1 MCLAFSIAPLVNR
14 FLLSAILA
22 IGAVSGAWAQQ
33 PAPAAADP
41 AARFAAAVTATEL
54 RRHLTELASDAYQGR
69 ETGQPGQRKA
79 AEYLARQFTG
89 LGLRGPVTG
98 SSNPYWQSFELVKT
112 TPSGY
117 ASISINGRY
126 FDQLRDFIG
135 FGATPFTT
143 PTAAD
148 PVFLG
153 FGIETERYNDYA
165 AQPDVRG
172 KDVLVLQGEPT
183 DGRGRYLLSGST
195 KESPWGSGYRKA
207 ALARDKGARSVTVIT
222 FAGTVQ
228 FEAMGAGVAEQLAEP
243 TFALAAPVHQ
253 PQDERTLAETPPEG
267 INLYITSFDL
277 GLALLGSNAEALQ
290 NYVLGSYSTGK
301 PPKPLQ
307 PVPFTFSIPQKQ
319 ETITSENVLGF
330 LEGTDK
336 KDELLVISAHYDH
349 LGVQHDTIYNGADD
363 DGSGTSAVLALAQA
377 FTQAKAAG
385 HGPRRSILFLLNT
398 GEEKGLLGSQ
408 YYTSHPVVPLTS
420 TVADLNIDM
429 VGRTDSRHT
438 TKSEYVYVIGSD
450 RLSPELH
457 ALNEAANKRYTHL
470 KLDYKYNEPNDPEQ
484 LYTRSDHYNFARY
497 RIPVIFYTSGLH
509 KDYHKATD
517 DVEHIEFDKLAQ
529 RARLVFF
536 TAWDLANRPQRPAVP
551 VK

>member
-1 MCLAFSIAPLVNR
+1 MGS
-14 FLLSAILA
+14 
-22 IGAVSGAWAQQ
+22 VSGAWAQKE
-33 PAPAAADP
+33 ATPAAADP
-41 AARFAAAVTATEL
+41 AARFAAVVTATEL

-69 ETGQPGQRKA
+69 ETGQPGQKKA
-79 AEYLARQFTG
+79 AEYIAQQFTG
-89 LGLRGPVTG
+89 LGLRGPVTT
-98 SSNPYWQSFELVKT
+98 SSNPYWQPFSLVKT
-112 TPSGY
+112 TPNGY

-126 FDQLRDFIG
+126 FDQMRDFIG
-135 FGATPFTT
+135 FGTSPFTT
-143 PTAAD
+143 PTPAD

-165 AQPDVRG
+165 NKPDIRG

-183 DGRGRYLLSGST
+183 DGRGRYLLSGSSQ
-195 KESPWGSGYRKA
+195 ESSWGSGYRKA
-207 ALARDKGARSVTVIT
+207 ALARDKGARSVVVIT
-222 FAGTVQ
+222 FAGTSQ

-243 TFALAAPVHQ
+243 SFTLVAPVPQ
-253 PQDERTLAETPPEG
+253 PQDESSLAETPPEG
-267 INLYITSFDL
+267 ISLYVTSFDL
-277 GLALLGSNAEALQ
+277 GLALLGAQAEALQ
-290 NYVLGSYSTGK
+290 NYVLSSYSTGK

-319 ETITSENVLGF
+319 ETVTSENVLGF

-336 KDELLVISAHYDH
+336 KDELVVISAHYDH

-363 DGSGTSAVLALAQA
+363 DGSGTSAVLTLAQA
-377 FTQAKAAG
+377 FAKAKAEG
-385 HGPRRSILFLLNT
+385 QGPRRSILFLLNT

-408 YYTSHPVVPLTS
+408 YYTTHPVVPLEITI
-420 TVADLNIDM
+420 ADLNIDM
-429 VGRTDSRHT
+429 VGRTDQRHAS
-438 TKSEYVYVIGSD
+438 KSEYVYIIGSD

-509 KDYHKATD
+509 QDYHKATD
-517 DVEHIEFDKLAQ
+517 DVEHIEFDKLEQ
-529 RARLVFF
+529 RARLVFY
-536 TAWDLANRPQRPAVP
+536 TAWDLANRPQRPAVT

>member
-1 MCLAFSIAPLVNR
+1 
-14 FLLSAILA
+14 
-22 IGAVSGAWAQQ
+22 
-33 PAPAAADP
+33 
-41 AARFAAAVTATEL
+41 L

-69 ETGQPGQRKA
+69 ETGQPGQKKA
-79 AEYLARQFTG
+79 AEYLARQFAG
-89 LGLRGPVTG
+89 LGLRGPITEG
-98 SSNPYWQSFELVKT
+98 SNPYWQSFGLVKT
-112 TPSGY
+112 TPNGY

-126 FDQLRDFIG
+126 FDQMRDFIG
-135 FGATPFTT
+135 FGASPFST
-143 PTAAD
+143 PTAAA

-165 AQPDVRG
+165 GQPDVRG
-172 KDVLVLQGEPT
+172 KDVIVLQGEPT

-195 KESPWGSGYRKA
+195 QESSWGSGYRKA
-207 ALARDKGARSVTVIT
+207 ALARDKGARSVVVIT
-222 FAGTVQ
+222 FAGTAQ

-243 TFALAAPVHQ
+243 TFTLAAPLPQ
-253 PQDERTLAETPPEG
+253 PQDENTLAETPPDG
-267 INLYITSFDL
+267 ISLYITSFDL
-277 GLALLGSNAEALQ
+277 GLALLGSKAEDLQ
-290 NYVLGSYSTGK
+290 NYVLASYSTGK

-307 PVPFTFSIPQKQ
+307 PVPFTFSIPQQQ
-319 ETITSENVLGF
+319 ETIISENVLGL

-336 KDELLVISAHYDH
+336 KDELVVVSAHYDH

-377 FTQAKAAG
+377 FAQAKAAG
-385 HGPRRSILFLLNT
+385 QGPRRSILFLLNT

-408 YYTSHPVVPLTS
+408 YYTTHPVVPLTS
-420 TVADLNIDM
+420 TIADLNIDM
-429 VGRTDSRHT
+429 VGRTDPRHSS
-438 TKSEYVYVIGSD
+438 KSEYVYVIGSD

-517 DVEHIEFDKLAQ
+517 DVERIEFNKLEQ
-529 RARLVFF
+529 RTRLVFY
-536 TAWDLANRPQRPAVP
+536 TAWDLANRDQRPAVT